1 MECCRVQQMRPETF
15 AQLMRLPVPL
25 RADLLEFIGS
35 TPVADGQI
43 LTLIQKLAAGESPG
57 IGRAA

>member
-1 MECCRVQQMRPETF
+1 MQQMRPETF

-35 TPVADGQI
+35 TPVADGEI
-43 LTLIQKLAAGESPG
+43 RSLIERLAGGEIPG
-57 IGRAA
+57 LGCAA

>member
-1 MECCRVQQMRPETF
+1 MQQIKPETF
-15 AQLMRLPVPL
+15 AQLMRLPVTL

-43 LTLIQKLAAGESPG
+43 LSLIEKLAAGESPG

>member
-1 MECCRVQQMRPETF
+1 MQQMKPETF
-15 AQLMRLPVPL
+15 AQLMRLPVLL

-43 LTLIQKLAAGESPG
+43 LSLIEKLAAGESPG
-57 IGRAA
+57 VGHAA

>member
-1 MECCRVQQMRPETF
+1 MECYRVQQIRPETF
-15 AQLMRLPVPL
+15 AQLMRLPVSL

-43 LTLIQKLAAGESPG
+43 LALVEKLAAGESPG

>member
-1 MECCRVQQMRPETF
+1 MQQMRPETF

-57 IGRAA
+57 MGRDA